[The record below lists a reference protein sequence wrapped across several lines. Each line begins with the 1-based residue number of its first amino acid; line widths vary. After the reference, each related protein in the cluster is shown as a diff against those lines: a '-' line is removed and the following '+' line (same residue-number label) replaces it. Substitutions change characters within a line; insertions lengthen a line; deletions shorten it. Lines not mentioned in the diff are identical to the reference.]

1 MKGKTLKIFLSIL
14 LTMSM
19 MLGVVGCATA
29 DKPVDTPPQSEN
41 AIYKAGTYTATA
53 KGHNGDVNVEVVF
66 DDTSI
71 VSIKVLEHAE
81 TAGIGDIAIDRLSE
95 EIVTGQTLAVDS
107 VTGATF
113 TSEAILSAVEDC
125 IKQAGGNVED
135 LKVGKDSDA
144 KDEET
149 VLTTDIVIVGAGG
162 TGLTA
167 AASAYE
173 NGADVIVLEKL
184 AITGGS
190 TAMSGGG
197 ISATDTKF
205 QRELGITDTKESW
218 MELWK
223 ERQAASNPD
232 FMYPDY
238 DFVDKFMDEAVI
250 TTEWLV
256 DYIGHKYG
264 SVEGYGVDYV
274 KRLHF
279 PAEIDGKKGGA
290 AFIQSIEN
298 FVRKNNIDIM
308 TETKA
313 TELITNANGD
323 VVGVVAE
330 GKDGK
335 VTINAKK
342 VILAAGGFAKN
353 DELLARFAPKL
364 AGSASLSAA
373 TAGATGDG
381 IIMAE
386 KIGAALYEDPWSIG
400 LSFGAKVDGTA
411 GLAWDWTKV
420 YVNANGERFIN
431 EETHYAIVTNIVAE
445 QDTPWLIL
453 DSSEANT
460 KTIELLEA
468 ALGKG
473 EVVKGETFE
482 ELAEAMGVP
491 KETLAKTMT
500 DYNAGAKTGT
510 DSLGK
515 SKNFLVPMETAPYYA
530 LKIYPKTMGTF
541 GGVKTNDNFQVLRA
555 DGSIINNLYA
565 GGECANRI
573 LYNQVY
579 MSGSAVQF
587 AATSGRISGA
597 HAAQNIK

>member
-1 MKGKTLKIFLSIL
+1 MKNKKFRIVLSIL
-14 LTMSM
+14 LVMSM
-19 MLGVVGCATA
+19 LLGISGCTTA
-29 DKPVDTPPQSEN
+29 EKPDNTPNEN
-41 AIYKAGTYTATA
+41 AVYKAGTYTATA
-53 KGHNGDVNVEVVF
+53 KGHNGDVKVEVVF
-66 DDTSI
+66 NDTSI
-71 VSIKVLEHAE
+71 VSVKVLEHAE
-81 TAGIGDIAIDRLSE
+81 TAGIGDIAIERISG
-95 EIVTGQTLAVDS
+95 EIVSGQTLAVDS
-107 VTGATF
+107 VTGATY
-113 TSEAILSAVEDC
+113 TSEAILAAVEDC
-125 IKQAGGNVED
+125 VKQAGGNADD
-135 LKVGKDSDA
+135 LKKGGSTGA
-144 KDEET
+144 ADEEKE
-149 VLTTDIVIVGAGG
+149 LTTDIVVVGAGG
-162 TGLTA
+162 TGLSA

-190 TAMSGGG
+190 TALSGGG

-205 QRELGITDTKESW
+205 QRELGITDTKQSW

-223 ERQAASNPD
+223 ERQATSNPGSI
-232 FMYPDY
+232 YPDY
-238 DFVDKFMDEAVI
+238 DRVDKFMDEAVI

-256 DYIGHKYG
+256 DYVGHEYG
-264 SVEGYGVDYV
+264 SIEGYGVDFV
-274 KRLHF
+274 ERIHF

-298 FVRKNNIDIM
+298 FVRKNNIEVM

-313 TELITNANGD
+313 TELITDENGD

-335 VTINAKK
+335 VTIHAKK

-353 DELLARFAPKL
+353 DELLERLAPKL
-364 AGSASLSAA
+364 AGTAALSAA
-373 TAGATGDG
+373 SAGSTGDG
-381 IIMAE
+381 ILMAE

-420 YVNANGERFIN
+420 YVNETGERFVN
-431 EETHYAIVTNIVAE
+431 EETHYAIITNIVAE
-445 QDTPWLIL
+445 QGTPWLIL
-453 DSSEANT
+453 DSSEANAAT
-460 KTIELLEA
+460 VELLEA
-468 ALGKG
+468 ALPSG
-473 EVVKGETFE
+473 EVAKGETYE
-482 ELAEAMGVP
+482 ELGIAMGVP
-491 KETLAKTMT
+491 GETLAKTMA
-500 DYNAGAKTGT
+500 DYNEGAKTGA

-515 SKNFLVPMETAPYYA
+515 SSNFLVPMEKAPYYA

-541 GGVKTNDNFQVLRA
+541 GGVKTNENYQVLRE

-565 GGECANRI
+565 GGECANRV

-597 HAAQNIK
+597 HAAQSLK